1 MNQITNQNPLIIKE
15 NICFQIDNLQ
25 IEIISYLGQLTPDI
39 YYFQVNIISE
49 KPGLLRIGA
58 TNSALNRELELRKRL
73 GDYKLVTEL
82 LAHSQ
87 DNITIEI
94 KPQNIPEIATIFS
107 PILEIDTASEYLED
121 EYLEDEYLEDKYLE
135 HEYLQKESLEDEYLE
150 KEYLEDEYY
159 PETEISTN
167 ISDQKLL
174 LITYLPQE
182 NQTLETWLKTEH
194 SLEESIFLTSQI
206 CQLCRYLHQREW
218 CFINILPQFIQIGTP
233 IQFFD
238 LTSAY
243 PLGETLNS
251 GLIGTYCAPE
261 LAYCKNPIHETMS
274 SYTVAALLY
283 QIIHQ
288 QTLSTDQIIETQ
300 IKPIPIIYQILK
312 ICLSSLPEERFPLEQ
327 LLKIL
332 VRTRQ
337 NISTPKINWQIASSS
352 TVGLSINRLQNED
365 NYGIKQQKISDTETI
380 LLAAIADGM
389 GGMSQGELASQLA
402 IKTVLETPIFFQ
414 NQTIEQYQ
422 EWLENLFI
430 QANETVSNQLKDG
443 GTTLSVI
450 LAISQQLI
458 ISHVGD
464 SRIYLLRQGQIKQL
478 SQDHSLVAILVASEQ
493 ITEAESLEH
502 PDRNVLT
509 KSIGTKRRL
518 SDGYVQNLKQTTP
531 ELSMQLEHEDIILL
545 CSDGVW
551 DLVPKNELAEIFT
564 PDQNLQKSV
573 NLTINKVLERG
584 ASDNATLLALQ
595 FLVNS

>member
-1 MNQITNQNPLIIKE
+1 MNTNQNPLIIKE

-58 TNSALNRELELRKRL
+58 TNSALNQELELRKRL
-73 GDYKLVTEL
+73 GDYKLVTEI

-107 PILEIDTASEYLED
+107 PIPEIDTASEYL
-121 EYLEDEYLEDKYLE
+121 
-135 HEYLQKESLEDEYLE
+135 Q

-167 ISDQKLL
+167 ISNQKLL
-174 LITYLPQE
+174 LITYLPKE
-182 NQTLETWLKTEH
+182 NQTLETWLKTAH

-206 CQLCRYLHQREW
+206 CQLCRYLHQRGW
-218 CFINILPQFIQIGTP
+218 CFINILPQFIQMGTP

-283 QIIHQ
+283 QIIHNK
-288 QTLSTDQIIETQ
+288 TLSTDQTIEIQ
-300 IKPIPIIYQILK
+300 INPIPIIYQILK

-365 NYGIKQQKISDTETI
+365 NYGIKQQKISDRETI

-450 LAISQQLI
+450 FAISQQLI

-478 SQDHSLVAILVASEQ
+478 SQDHSLVAMLVASEQ
-493 ITEAESLEH
+493 ITEAESLDH
-502 PDRNVLT
+502 PDRNILT

-518 SDGYVQNLKQTTP
+518 SDGYVQDLKQTTP
-531 ELSMQLEHEDIILL
+531 ELSMKLEHEDIILL

-551 DLVPKNELAEIFT
+551 DLVPKNEIAEIFT

-573 NLTINKVLERG
+573 DLTINKVLERG

-595 FLVNS
+595 FLINS

>member
-1 MNQITNQNPLIIKE
+1 MNTNQNPLIIKE
-15 NICFQIDNLQ
+15 NICFRIDNLQ

-107 PILEIDTASEYLED
+107 PIPEIDTASEYL
-121 EYLEDEYLEDKYLE
+121 
-135 HEYLQKESLEDEYLE
+135 Q

-167 ISDQKLL
+167 ISNQKLL
-174 LITYLPQE
+174 LITYLPKE
-182 NQTLETWLKTEH
+182 NQTLETWLKTAH

-206 CQLCRYLHQREW
+206 CQLCRYLHQRGW
-218 CFINILPQFIQIGTP
+218 CFINILPQFIQMGTP

-283 QIIHQ
+283 QIIHK
-288 QTLSTDQIIETQ
+288 QTLSTDQTIEIQ
-300 IKPIPIIYQILK
+300 INPIPIIYQILK

-337 NISTPKINWQIASSS
+337 NISTPKINWQIASIS

-365 NYGIKQQKISDTETI
+365 NYGIKQQKISDRETI

-450 LAISQQLI
+450 FAISQQLI

-478 SQDHSLVAILVASEQ
+478 SQDHSLVAMLVASEQ
-493 ITEAESLEH
+493 ITEAESLDH
-502 PDRNVLT
+502 PDRNILT

-518 SDGYVQNLKQTTP
+518 SDGYVQDLKQTTP
-531 ELSMQLEHEDIILL
+531 ELSMKLEHEDIILL

-551 DLVPKNELAEIFT
+551 DLVPKNEIAEIFT

-573 NLTINKVLERG
+573 DLTINKVLERG

>member
-1 MNQITNQNPLIIKE
+1 MNEITNQNPLIIKE

-107 PILEIDTASEYLED
+107 PIPEIDTASEYL
-121 EYLEDEYLEDKYLE
+121 
-135 HEYLQKESLEDEYLE
+135 Q

-167 ISDQKLL
+167 ISNQKLL
-174 LITYLPQE
+174 LITYLPKE
-182 NQTLETWLKTEH
+182 NQTLETWLKTEY

-206 CQLCRYLHQREW
+206 CQLCRYLHQRGW
-218 CFINILPQFIQIGTP
+218 CFINILPQFIQMGTP

-283 QIIHQ
+283 QIIHK
-288 QTLSTDQIIETQ
+288 QTLSTDQTIEIQ
-300 IKPIPIIYQILK
+300 INPIPIIYQILK

-337 NISTPKINWQIASSS
+337 NISTPKINWQIASIS

-365 NYGIKQQKISDTETI
+365 NYGIKQQKISDRETI

-450 LAISQQLI
+450 FAISQQLI

-478 SQDHSLVAILVASEQ
+478 SQDHSLVAMLVASEQ
-493 ITEAESLEH
+493 ITEIESLEH

-518 SDGYVQNLKQTTP
+518 SDGYVQDLKQTTP
-531 ELSMQLEHEDIILL
+531 ELSMKLENEDIILL

-551 DLVPKNELAEIFT
+551 DLVPKNEIAEIFT

-573 NLTINKVLERG
+573 DLTINKVLERG

>member
-1 MNQITNQNPLIIKE
+1 MNTNQNPLIIKE

-58 TNSALNRELELRKRL
+58 TNSALNQELELRKRL
-73 GDYKLVTEL
+73 GDYKLVTEI

-107 PILEIDTASEYLED
+107 PIPEIDTASEYL
-121 EYLEDEYLEDKYLE
+121 
-135 HEYLQKESLEDEYLE
+135 Q

-167 ISDQKLL
+167 ISNQKLL
-174 LITYLPQE
+174 LITYLPKE
-182 NQTLETWLKTEH
+182 NQTLETWLKTEY

-206 CQLCRYLHQREW
+206 CQLCRYLHQRGW
-218 CFINILPQFIQIGTP
+218 CFINILPQFIQMGTP

-251 GLIGTYCAPE
+251 GLIGNYCAPE

-283 QIIHQ
+283 QIIHK
-288 QTLSTDQIIETQ
+288 QTLSTDQTIEIQ
-300 IKPIPIIYQILK
+300 INPIPIIYQILK

-365 NYGIKQQKISDTETI
+365 NYGIKQQKISDRETI

-450 LAISQQLI
+450 FAISQQLI

-478 SQDHSLVAILVASEQ
+478 SQDHSLVAMLVASGQ
-493 ITEAESLEH
+493 ITEIESLEH

-518 SDGYVQNLKQTTP
+518 SDDYVQDLKQTTP
-531 ELSMQLEHEDIILL
+531 ELSMKLEHEDIILL

-551 DLVPKNELAEIFT
+551 DLVPKNEIAEIFT

-573 NLTINKVLERG
+573 DLTINKVLERG

>member
-1 MNQITNQNPLIIKE
+1 MNEMTNQNPLIIKE

-107 PILEIDTASEYLED
+107 PIPEIDTASEYL
-121 EYLEDEYLEDKYLE
+121 
-135 HEYLQKESLEDEYLE
+135 Q

-167 ISDQKLL
+167 ISNQKLL
-174 LITYLPQE
+174 LITYLPKE
-182 NQTLETWLKTEH
+182 NQTLETWLKTEY

-206 CQLCRYLHQREW
+206 CQLCRYLHQRGW
-218 CFINILPQFIQIGTP
+218 CFINILPQFIQMGTP

-251 GLIGTYCAPE
+251 GLIGNYCAPE

-283 QIIHQ
+283 QIIHK
-288 QTLSTDQIIETQ
+288 QTLSTDQTIEIQ
-300 IKPIPIIYQILK
+300 INPIPIIYQILK

-365 NYGIKQQKISDTETI
+365 NYGIKQQKISDRETI

-450 LAISQQLI
+450 FAISQQLI

-478 SQDHSLVAILVASEQ
+478 SQDHSLVAMLVASGQ
-493 ITEAESLEH
+493 ITEIESLEH

-518 SDGYVQNLKQTTP
+518 SDDYVQDLKQTTP
-531 ELSMQLEHEDIILL
+531 ELSMKLEHEDIILL

-551 DLVPKNELAEIFT
+551 DLVPKNEIAEIFT

-573 NLTINKVLERG
+573 DLTINKVLERG

>member
-1 MNQITNQNPLIIKE
+1 MNDITNQNPLIIRE
-15 NICFQIDNLQ
+15 NTCFQIDNLQ

-39 YYFQVNIISE
+39 YYFQVNIIPE

-58 TNSALNRELELRKRL
+58 TNSGLNRELELRKKL

-87 DNITIEI
+87 DNITIDI
-94 KPQNIPEIATIFS
+94 KPQNIPEIETIFS
-107 PILEIDTASEYLED
+107 PIPEIDTASEC
-121 EYLEDEYLEDKYLE
+121 
-135 HEYLQKESLEDEYLE
+135 LQE
-150 KEYLEDEYY
+150 EYLEDEYY
-159 PETEISTN
+159 PETEINTN
-167 ISDQKLL
+167 ISNQKLL
-174 LITYLPQE
+174 LITYLPKE

-194 SLEESIFLTSQI
+194 PLEESIFLTSQI
-206 CQLCRYLHQREW
+206 CQLCRYLHQKGW
-218 CFINILPQFIQIGTP
+218 CFINILPQFIQMGTP

-261 LAYCKNPIHETMS
+261 LAYCKNPIQETMS

-283 QIIHQ
+283 QIIHKR
-288 QTLSTDQIIETQ
+288 TLSTDQTIE
-300 IKPIPIIYQILK
+300 IEINPIPIIYQILK

-332 VRTRQ
+332 VHTRQ

-365 NYGIKQQKISDTETI
+365 NYGIKQQKISDRETI

-402 IKTVLETPIFFQ
+402 IKTVLEAPIFFQ

-422 EWLENLFI
+422 EWLENLFV

-450 LAISQQLI
+450 FAISQQLI

-502 PDRNVLT
+502 PERNVLT

>member
-1 MNQITNQNPLIIKE
+1 MNTNQNPLIIKE
-15 NICFQIDNLQ
+15 NICFRIDNLQ

-107 PILEIDTASEYLED
+107 PIPEIDTASEYL
-121 EYLEDEYLEDKYLE
+121 
-135 HEYLQKESLEDEYLE
+135 Q

-167 ISDQKLL
+167 ISNQKLL
-174 LITYLPQE
+174 LITYLPKE
-182 NQTLETWLKTEH
+182 NQTLETWLKTAH

-206 CQLCRYLHQREW
+206 CQLCRYLHQRGW
-218 CFINILPQFIQIGTP
+218 CFINILPQFIQMGTP

-283 QIIHQ
+283 QIIHNK
-288 QTLSTDQIIETQ
+288 TLSTDQTIEIQ
-300 IKPIPIIYQILK
+300 INPIPIIYQILK

-337 NISTPKINWQIASSS
+337 NISTPKINWQIASIS

-365 NYGIKQQKISDTETI
+365 NYGIKQQKISDRETI

-450 LAISQQLI
+450 FAISQQLI

-478 SQDHSLVAILVASEQ
+478 SQDHSLVAMLVASEQ
-493 ITEAESLEH
+493 ITEAESLDH
-502 PDRNVLT
+502 PDRNILT

-518 SDGYVQNLKQTTP
+518 SDGYVQDLKQTTP
-531 ELSMQLEHEDIILL
+531 ELSMKLEHEDIILL

-551 DLVPKNELAEIFT
+551 DLVPKNEIAEIFT

-573 NLTINKVLERG
+573 DLTINKVLERG

-595 FLVNS
+595 FLINS

>member
-1 MNQITNQNPLIIKE
+1 MNTNQNPLIIKE
-15 NICFQIDNLQ
+15 NICFRIDNLQ

-73 GDYKLVTEL
+73 GDYKLVTEI

-87 DNITIEI
+87 DNITIDI
-94 KPQNIPEIATIFS
+94 KPQNPPEIATIFS
-107 PILEIDTASEYLED
+107 PIPEIDTASEYL
-121 EYLEDEYLEDKYLE
+121 
-135 HEYLQKESLEDEYLE
+135 Q

-167 ISDQKLL
+167 ISNQKLL
-174 LITYLPQE
+174 LITYLPKE
-182 NQTLETWLKTEH
+182 NQTLETWLKTAH

-206 CQLCRYLHQREW
+206 CQLCRYLHQRGW
-218 CFINILPQFIQIGTP
+218 CFINILPQFIQMGTP

-283 QIIHQ
+283 QIIHK
-288 QTLSTDQIIETQ
+288 QTLSTDQTIEIQ
-300 IKPIPIIYQILK
+300 INPIPIIYQILK

-337 NISTPKINWQIASSS
+337 NISTPKINWQIASIS

-365 NYGIKQQKISDTETI
+365 NYGIKQQKISDRETI

-450 LAISQQLI
+450 FAISQQLI

-478 SQDHSLVAILVASEQ
+478 SQDHSLVAMLVASEQ
-493 ITEAESLEH
+493 ITEAESLDH
-502 PDRNVLT
+502 PDRNILT

-518 SDGYVQNLKQTTP
+518 SDGYVQDLKQTTP
-531 ELSMQLEHEDIILL
+531 ELSMKLEHEDIILL

-551 DLVPKNELAEIFT
+551 DLVPKNEIAEIFT

-573 NLTINKVLERG
+573 DLTINKVLERG

>member
-1 MNQITNQNPLIIKE
+1 MNTNQNPLIIKE
-15 NICFQIDNLQ
+15 NICFRIDNLQ

-107 PILEIDTASEYLED
+107 PIPEIDTASEYL
-121 EYLEDEYLEDKYLE
+121 
-135 HEYLQKESLEDEYLE
+135 Q

-167 ISDQKLL
+167 ISNQKLL
-174 LITYLPQE
+174 LITYLPKE
-182 NQTLETWLKTEH
+182 NQTLETWLKTAH

-206 CQLCRYLHQREW
+206 CQLCRYLHQRGW
-218 CFINILPQFIQIGTP
+218 CFINILPQFIQMGTP

-283 QIIHQ
+283 QIIHK
-288 QTLSTDQIIETQ
+288 QTLSTDQTIEIQ
-300 IKPIPIIYQILK
+300 INPIPIIYQILK

-365 NYGIKQQKISDTETI
+365 NYGIKQQKISDRETI

-450 LAISQQLI
+450 FAISQQLI

-478 SQDHSLVAILVASEQ
+478 SQDHSLVAMLVASGQ
-493 ITEAESLEH
+493 ITEIESLEH

-518 SDGYVQNLKQTTP
+518 SDDYVQDLKQTTP
-531 ELSMQLEHEDIILL
+531 ELSMKLEHEDIILL

-551 DLVPKNELAEIFT
+551 DLVPKNEIAEIFT

-573 NLTINKVLERG
+573 DLTINKVLERG

>member
-1 MNQITNQNPLIIKE
+1 MNTNQNPLIIKE
-15 NICFQIDNLQ
+15 NICFRIDNLQ

-107 PILEIDTASEYLED
+107 PIPEIDTASEYL
-121 EYLEDEYLEDKYLE
+121 
-135 HEYLQKESLEDEYLE
+135 Q

-167 ISDQKLL
+167 ISNQKLL
-174 LITYLPQE
+174 LITYLPKE
-182 NQTLETWLKTEH
+182 NQTLETWLKTAH

-206 CQLCRYLHQREW
+206 CQLCRYLHQRGW
-218 CFINILPQFIQIGTP
+218 CFINILPQFIQMGTP

-283 QIIHQ
+283 QIIHK
-288 QTLSTDQIIETQ
+288 QTLSTDQTIEIQ
-300 IKPIPIIYQILK
+300 INPIPIIYQILK

-365 NYGIKQQKISDTETI
+365 NYGIKQQKISDRETI

-450 LAISQQLI
+450 FAISQQLI

-478 SQDHSLVAILVASEQ
+478 SQDHSLVAMLVASEQ
-493 ITEAESLEH
+493 ITEAESLDH
-502 PDRNVLT
+502 PDRNILT

-518 SDGYVQNLKQTTP
+518 SDGYVQDLKQTTP
-531 ELSMQLEHEDIILL
+531 ELSMKLEHEDIILL

-551 DLVPKNELAEIFT
+551 DLVPKNEIAEIFT

-573 NLTINKVLERG
+573 DLTINKVLERG

-595 FLVNS
+595 FLINS

>member
-1 MNQITNQNPLIIKE
+1 MNTNQNPLIIKE
-15 NICFQIDNLQ
+15 NICFRIDNLQ

-58 TNSALNRELELRKRL
+58 TNSALNQELELRKRL

-107 PILEIDTASEYLED
+107 PIPEIDTASEYL
-121 EYLEDEYLEDKYLE
+121 
-135 HEYLQKESLEDEYLE
+135 Q

-167 ISDQKLL
+167 ISNQKLL
-174 LITYLPQE
+174 LITYLPKE

-206 CQLCRYLHQREW
+206 CQLCRYLHQRGW
-218 CFINILPQFIQIGTP
+218 CFINILPQFIQMGTP

-251 GLIGTYCAPE
+251 GLIGNYCAPE

-283 QIIHQ
+283 HIIHK
-288 QTLSTDQIIETQ
+288 QTLSTDQTIEIQ
-300 IKPIPIIYQILK
+300 INPIPIIYQILK

-337 NISTPKINWQIASSS
+337 NISTPKINWQIASIS

-365 NYGIKQQKISDTETI
+365 NYGIKQQKISDRETI

-450 LAISQQLI
+450 FAISQQLI

-478 SQDHSLVAILVASEQ
+478 SQDHSLVAMLVASEQ
-493 ITEAESLEH
+493 ITEAESLDH
-502 PDRNVLT
+502 PDRNILT

-518 SDGYVQNLKQTTP
+518 SDGYVQDLKQTTP
-531 ELSMQLEHEDIILL
+531 ELSMKLEHEDIILL

-551 DLVPKNELAEIFT
+551 DLVPKNEIAEIFT

-573 NLTINKVLERG
+573 DLTINKVLERG

>member
-1 MNQITNQNPLIIKE
+1 MNDITNQNPLIIRE
-15 NICFQIDNLQ
+15 NTCFQIDNLQ

-39 YYFQVNIISE
+39 YYFQVNIIPE

-58 TNSALNRELELRKRL
+58 TNSGLNRELELRKKL

-87 DNITIEI
+87 DNITIDI
-94 KPQNIPEIATIFS
+94 KPQNIPEIETIFS
-107 PILEIDTASEYLED
+107 PIPEIDTASEC
-121 EYLEDEYLEDKYLE
+121 
-135 HEYLQKESLEDEYLE
+135 LQE
-150 KEYLEDEYY
+150 EYLEDEYY
-159 PETEISTN
+159 PETEINTN
-167 ISDQKLL
+167 ISNQKLL
-174 LITYLPQE
+174 LITYLPKE
-182 NQTLETWLKTEH
+182 NQTLETWIKTEH
-194 SLEESIFLTSQI
+194 PLEESIFLTSQI
-206 CQLCRYLHQREW
+206 CQLCRYLHQKGW
-218 CFINILPQFIQIGTP
+218 CFINILPQFIQMGTP

-261 LAYCKNPIHETMS
+261 LAYCKNPIQETMS

-283 QIIHQ
+283 QIIHKRP
-288 QTLSTDQIIETQ
+288 LSTDQTIE
-300 IKPIPIIYQILK
+300 IEINPIPIIYQILK

-332 VRTRQ
+332 VHTRQ

-365 NYGIKQQKISDTETI
+365 NYGIKQQKISDRETI

-402 IKTVLETPIFFQ
+402 IKTVLEAPIFFQ

-422 EWLENLFI
+422 EWLENLFV

-450 LAISQQLI
+450 FAISQQLI

-502 PDRNVLT
+502 PERNVLT

-518 SDGYVQNLKQTTP
+518 SDGYIQNLKQTTP

>member
-1 MNQITNQNPLIIKE
+1 MNTNQNPLIIKE

-107 PILEIDTASEYLED
+107 PIPEIDTASEYL
-121 EYLEDEYLEDKYLE
+121 
-135 HEYLQKESLEDEYLE
+135 Q

-167 ISDQKLL
+167 ISNQKLL
-174 LITYLPQE
+174 LITYLPKE
-182 NQTLETWLKTEH
+182 NQTLETWLKTAH

-206 CQLCRYLHQREW
+206 CQLCRYLHQRGW
-218 CFINILPQFIQIGTP
+218 CFINILPQFIQMGTP

-283 QIIHQ
+283 QIIHNK
-288 QTLSTDQIIETQ
+288 TLSTDQTIEIQ
-300 IKPIPIIYQILK
+300 INPIPIIYQILK

-365 NYGIKQQKISDTETI
+365 NYGIKQQKISDRETI

-450 LAISQQLI
+450 FAISQQLI

-478 SQDHSLVAILVASEQ
+478 SQDHSLVAMLVASEQ
-493 ITEAESLEH
+493 ITEAESLDH
-502 PDRNVLT
+502 PDRNILT

-518 SDGYVQNLKQTTP
+518 SDGYVQDLKQTTP
-531 ELSMQLEHEDIILL
+531 ELSMKLEHEDIILL

-551 DLVPKNELAEIFT
+551 DLVPKNEIAEIFT

-573 NLTINKVLERG
+573 DLTINKVLERG

-595 FLVNS
+595 FLINS

>member
-1 MNQITNQNPLIIKE
+1 MNDNTNQNPLIIKE

-58 TNSALNRELELRKRL
+58 TNSALNQELELRKKL

-87 DNITIEI
+87 DNITIDI
-94 KPQNIPEIATIFS
+94 KPQNIPEIETIFS
-107 PILEIDTASEYLED
+107 PIPEIDTASEYL
-121 EYLEDEYLEDKYLE
+121 
-135 HEYLQKESLEDEYLE
+135 Q

-159 PETEISTN
+159 PETEINTN
-167 ISDQKLL
+167 ISHQKLL
-174 LITYLPQE
+174 LITYLPKE

-206 CQLCRYLHQREW
+206 CQLCRYLHQRGW
-218 CFINILPQFIQIGTP
+218 CFINILPQFIQMGTP

-283 QIIHQ
+283 QIIHK
-288 QTLSTDQIIETQ
+288 QTLSTDQTIE
-300 IKPIPIIYQILK
+300 IEISPIPIIYQILK

-332 VRTRQ
+332 VHTRQ
-337 NISTPKINWQIASSS
+337 NISTPNINWQIASSS

-365 NYGIKQQKISDTETI
+365 NYGIKQQKISDRETI

-422 EWLENLFI
+422 EWLENLFV

-450 LAISQQLI
+450 FAISEQLI

-478 SQDHSLVAILVASEQ
+478 SQDHSLVAMLVASEQ

-502 PDRNVLT
+502 PERNVLT

-564 PDQNLQKSV
+564 PDQNLQNSV

-595 FLVNS
+595 FLVNL

>member
-1 MNQITNQNPLIIKE
+1 MNDITNQNPLIIRE
-15 NICFQIDNLQ
+15 NTCFQIDNLQ

-39 YYFQVNIISE
+39 YYFQVNIIPE

-58 TNSALNRELELRKRL
+58 TNSGLNRELELRKKL

-87 DNITIEI
+87 DNITIDI
-94 KPQNIPEIATIFS
+94 KPQNIPEIETIFS
-107 PILEIDTASEYLED
+107 PIPEIDTASEC
-121 EYLEDEYLEDKYLE
+121 
-135 HEYLQKESLEDEYLE
+135 LQE
-150 KEYLEDEYY
+150 EYLEDEYY
-159 PETEISTN
+159 PETEINTN
-167 ISDQKLL
+167 ISNQKLL
-174 LITYLPQE
+174 LITYLPKE

-194 SLEESIFLTSQI
+194 PLEESIFLTSQI
-206 CQLCRYLHQREW
+206 CQLCRYLHQKGW
-218 CFINILPQFIQIGTP
+218 CFINILPQFIQMGTP

-261 LAYCKNPIHETMS
+261 LAYCKNPIQETMS

-283 QIIHQ
+283 QIIHKR
-288 QTLSTDQIIETQ
+288 TLSTDQTIE
-300 IKPIPIIYQILK
+300 IEINPIPIIYQILK

-332 VRTRQ
+332 VHTRQ

-365 NYGIKQQKISDTETI
+365 NYGIKQQKISDRETI

-402 IKTVLETPIFFQ
+402 IKTVLEAPIFFQ

-422 EWLENLFI
+422 EWLENLFV

-450 LAISQQLI
+450 FAISQQLI

-502 PDRNVLT
+502 PERNVLT

-518 SDGYVQNLKQTTP
+518 SDGYIQNLKQTTP

>member
-1 MNQITNQNPLIIKE
+1 MNDNTNQNPLIIKE
-15 NICFQIDNLQ
+15 NTCFQIDNLQ

-58 TNSALNRELELRKRL
+58 TNSALNQELELRKKL

-87 DNITIEI
+87 DNITIDI
-94 KPQNIPEIATIFS
+94 KPQNIPEIETIFS
-107 PILEIDTASEYLED
+107 PIPEIDTASEC
-121 EYLEDEYLEDKYLE
+121 
-135 HEYLQKESLEDEYLE
+135 LQ

-159 PETEISTN
+159 PETEINTN
-167 ISDQKLL
+167 ISNQKLL
-174 LITYLPQE
+174 LITYLPKE

-206 CQLCRYLHQREW
+206 CQLCRYLHQRGW
-218 CFINILPQFIQIGTP
+218 CFINILPQFIQMGTP

-261 LAYCKNPIHETMS
+261 LAYCKNPIQETMS

-283 QIIHQ
+283 QIIHKL
-288 QTLSTDQIIETQ
+288 TLSTDQTIE
-300 IKPIPIIYQILK
+300 IEINPIPIIYQILK

-332 VRTRQ
+332 VHTRQ
-337 NISTPKINWQIASSS
+337 NISTPNINWQIASSS

-365 NYGIKQQKISDTETI
+365 NYGIKQQKISDRETI

>member
-1 MNQITNQNPLIIKE
+1 MNTNQNPLIIKE
-15 NICFQIDNLQ
+15 NICFRIDNLQ

-107 PILEIDTASEYLED
+107 PIPEIDTASEYL
-121 EYLEDEYLEDKYLE
+121 
-135 HEYLQKESLEDEYLE
+135 Q

-167 ISDQKLL
+167 ISNQKLL
-174 LITYLPQE
+174 LITYLPKE
-182 NQTLETWLKTEH
+182 NQTLETWLKTAH

-206 CQLCRYLHQREW
+206 CQLCRYLHQRGW
-218 CFINILPQFIQIGTP
+218 CFINILPQFIQMGTP

-251 GLIGTYCAPE
+251 GLIGNYCAPE

-283 QIIHQ
+283 HIIHK
-288 QTLSTDQIIETQ
+288 QTLSTDQTIEIQ
-300 IKPIPIIYQILK
+300 INPIPIIYQILK

-365 NYGIKQQKISDTETI
+365 NYGIKQQKISDRETI

-450 LAISQQLI
+450 FAISQQLI

-478 SQDHSLVAILVASEQ
+478 SQDHSLVAMLVASEQ
-493 ITEAESLEH
+493 ITEAESLDH
-502 PDRNVLT
+502 PDRNILT

-518 SDGYVQNLKQTTP
+518 SDGYVQDLKQTTP
-531 ELSMQLEHEDIILL
+531 ELSMKLEHEDIILL

-551 DLVPKNELAEIFT
+551 DLVPKNEIAEIFT

-573 NLTINKVLERG
+573 DLTINKVLERG

-595 FLVNS
+595 FLINS

>member
-1 MNQITNQNPLIIKE
+1 MNTNQNPLIIKE
-15 NICFQIDNLQ
+15 NICFRIDNLQ

-58 TNSALNRELELRKRL
+58 TNSALNQELELRKRL
-73 GDYKLVTEL
+73 GDYKLVTEI

-87 DNITIEI
+87 DNITIDI
-94 KPQNIPEIATIFS
+94 KPQNPPEIETIFS
-107 PILEIDTASEYLED
+107 PIPEIDTVSEYL
-121 EYLEDEYLEDKYLE
+121 
-135 HEYLQKESLEDEYLE
+135 Q

-167 ISDQKLL
+167 ISNQKLL
-174 LITYLPQE
+174 LITYLPKE
-182 NQTLETWLKTEH
+182 NQTLETWLKTAH

-206 CQLCRYLHQREW
+206 CQLCRYLHQRGW
-218 CFINILPQFIQIGTP
+218 CFINILPQFIQMGTP

-283 QIIHQ
+283 QIIHK
-288 QTLSTDQIIETQ
+288 QTLSTDQTIEIQ
-300 IKPIPIIYQILK
+300 INPIPIIYQILK

-337 NISTPKINWQIASSS
+337 NISTPKINWQIASIS

-365 NYGIKQQKISDTETI
+365 NYGIKQQKISDRETI

-450 LAISQQLI
+450 FAISQQLI

-478 SQDHSLVAILVASEQ
+478 SQDHSLVAMLVASGQ
-493 ITEAESLEH
+493 ITEIESLEH

-518 SDGYVQNLKQTTP
+518 SDDYVQDLKQTTP
-531 ELSMQLEHEDIILL
+531 ELSMKLEHEDIILL

-551 DLVPKNELAEIFT
+551 DLVPKNEIAEIFT

-573 NLTINKVLERG
+573 DLTINKVLERG

-595 FLVNS
+595 FLINS

>member
-1 MNQITNQNPLIIKE
+1 MNDNTNQNPLIIKE

-58 TNSALNRELELRKRL
+58 TNSALNQELELRKKL

-87 DNITIEI
+87 DNITIDI
-94 KPQNIPEIATIFS
+94 KPQNIPEIETIFS
-107 PILEIDTASEYLED
+107 PIPEIDTASE
-121 EYLEDEYLEDKYLE
+121 
-135 HEYLQKESLEDEYLE
+135 HLQ

-159 PETEISTN
+159 PETEINTN
-167 ISDQKLL
+167 ISNQKLL
-174 LITYLPQE
+174 LITYLPKE

-206 CQLCRYLHQREW
+206 CQLCRYLHQRGW
-218 CFINILPQFIQIGTP
+218 CFINILPQFIQMGTP

-261 LAYCKNPIHETMS
+261 LAYCKNPIQETMS

-283 QIIHQ
+283 QIIHK
-288 QTLSTDQIIETQ
+288 QTLSTDQTIE
-300 IKPIPIIYQILK
+300 IEINPIPIIYQILK

-332 VRTRQ
+332 VHTRQ
-337 NISTPKINWQIASSS
+337 NISTPNINWQIASSS

-365 NYGIKQQKISDTETI
+365 NYGIKQQKISDRETI

-402 IKTVLETPIFFQ
+402 IKTVLEMPIFFQ

-450 LAISQQLI
+450 FAISQQLI
-458 ISHVGD
+458 ISHVE
-464 SRIYLLRQGQIKQL
+464 GQIKQL
-478 SQDHSLVAILVASEQ
+478 SQDHSLVAMLVASEQ

-502 PDRNVLT
+502 PERNVLT

-595 FLVNS
+595 FLVNL

>member
-1 MNQITNQNPLIIKE
+1 MNTNQNPLIIKE
-15 NICFQIDNLQ
+15 NICFRIDNLQ

-58 TNSALNRELELRKRL
+58 TNSALNQELELRKRL
-73 GDYKLVTEL
+73 GDYKLVTEI

-87 DNITIEI
+87 DNITIDI
-94 KPQNIPEIATIFS
+94 KPQNPPEIATIFS
-107 PILEIDTASEYLED
+107 PIPEIDTASEYL
-121 EYLEDEYLEDKYLE
+121 
-135 HEYLQKESLEDEYLE
+135 Q

-167 ISDQKLL
+167 ISNQKLL
-174 LITYLPQE
+174 LITYLPKE
-182 NQTLETWLKTEH
+182 NQTLETWLKTAH

-206 CQLCRYLHQREW
+206 CQLCRYLHQRGW
-218 CFINILPQFIQIGTP
+218 CFINILPQFIQMGTP

-283 QIIHQ
+283 QIIHK
-288 QTLSTDQIIETQ
+288 QTLSTDQTIEIQ
-300 IKPIPIIYQILK
+300 INPIPIIYQILK

-337 NISTPKINWQIASSS
+337 NISTPKINWQIASIS

-365 NYGIKQQKISDTETI
+365 NYGIKQQKISDRETI

-450 LAISQQLI
+450 FAISQQLI

-478 SQDHSLVAILVASEQ
+478 SQDHSLVAMLVASEQ
-493 ITEAESLEH
+493 ITEAESLDH
-502 PDRNVLT
+502 PDRNILT

-518 SDGYVQNLKQTTP
+518 SDGYVQDLKQTTP
-531 ELSMQLEHEDIILL
+531 ELSMKLEHEDIILL

-551 DLVPKNELAEIFT
+551 DLVPKNEIAEIFT

-573 NLTINKVLERG
+573 DLTINKVLERG

-595 FLVNS
+595 FLINS

>member
-1 MNQITNQNPLIIKE
+1 MNTNQNPLIIKE
-15 NICFQIDNLQ
+15 NICFRIDNLQ

-58 TNSALNRELELRKRL
+58 TNSALNQELELRKRL
-73 GDYKLVTEL
+73 GDYKLVTEI

-87 DNITIEI
+87 DNITIDI
-94 KPQNIPEIATIFS
+94 KPQNPPEIATIFS
-107 PILEIDTASEYLED
+107 PIPEIDTASEYL
-121 EYLEDEYLEDKYLE
+121 
-135 HEYLQKESLEDEYLE
+135 Q

-167 ISDQKLL
+167 ISNQKLL
-174 LITYLPQE
+174 LITYLPKE
-182 NQTLETWLKTEH
+182 NQTLETWLKTAH

-206 CQLCRYLHQREW
+206 CQLCRYLHQRGW
-218 CFINILPQFIQIGTP
+218 CFINILPQFIQMGTP

-283 QIIHQ
+283 QIIHK
-288 QTLSTDQIIETQ
+288 QTLSTDQTIEIQ
-300 IKPIPIIYQILK
+300 INPIPIIYQILK

-365 NYGIKQQKISDTETI
+365 NYGIKQQKISDRETI

-450 LAISQQLI
+450 FAISQQLI

-478 SQDHSLVAILVASEQ
+478 SQDHSLVAMLVASEQ
-493 ITEAESLEH
+493 ITEAESLDH
-502 PDRNVLT
+502 PDRNILT

-518 SDGYVQNLKQTTP
+518 SDGYVQDLKQTTP
-531 ELSMQLEHEDIILL
+531 ELSMKLEHEDIILL

-551 DLVPKNELAEIFT
+551 DLVPKNEIAEIFT

-573 NLTINKVLERG
+573 DLTINKVLERG

-595 FLVNS
+595 FLINS

>member
-1 MNQITNQNPLIIKE
+1 MNEITNQNPLIIKE
-15 NICFQIDNLQ
+15 NICFHIDNLQ

-39 YYFQVNIISE
+39 YYFQVNIIPE
-49 KPGLLRIGA
+49 KPGLMRIGA
-58 TNSALNRELELRKRL
+58 TNSALNQELELRKKL

-87 DNITIEI
+87 DNITIDI
-94 KPQNIPEIATIFS
+94 KPQNIPEIETIFS
-107 PILEIDTASEYLED
+107 PIPEIDTASECLQE
-121 EYLEDEYLEDKYLE
+121 EYLEDEC
-135 HEYLQKESLEDEYLE
+135 LE

-159 PETEISTN
+159 PETEINTN
-167 ISDQKLL
+167 ISNQKLL
-174 LITYLPQE
+174 LITYLPEE

-194 SLEESIFLTSQI
+194 PLEESIFLASQI
-206 CQLCRYLHQREW
+206 CQLCRYLHQRGW
-218 CFINILPQFIQIGTP
+218 CFINILPQFIQMGTP

-261 LAYCKNPIHETMS
+261 LAYCKNPIQETMS

-283 QIIHQ
+283 QIIHK
-288 QTLSTDQIIETQ
+288 QTLSTDQTIE
-300 IKPIPIIYQILK
+300 IEINPIPIIYQILK

-332 VRTRQ
+332 VHTRQ

-365 NYGIKQQKISDTETI
+365 NYGIKQQKISDAETI

-402 IKTVLETPIFFQ
+402 IKTVLEAPIFFQ

-450 LAISQQLI
+450 FAISQQLI

-502 PDRNVLT
+502 PERNVLT

-595 FLVNS
+595 FLVNL

>member
-1 MNQITNQNPLIIKE
+1 MNTNQNPLIIKE
-15 NICFQIDNLQ
+15 NICFRIDNLQ

-107 PILEIDTASEYLED
+107 PIPEIDTASEYL
-121 EYLEDEYLEDKYLE
+121 
-135 HEYLQKESLEDEYLE
+135 Q

-167 ISDQKLL
+167 ISNQKLL
-174 LITYLPQE
+174 LITYLPKE
-182 NQTLETWLKTEH
+182 NQTLETWLKTEY

-206 CQLCRYLHQREW
+206 CQLCRYLHQRGW
-218 CFINILPQFIQIGTP
+218 CFINILPQFIQMGTP

-251 GLIGTYCAPE
+251 GLIGNYCAPE

-283 QIIHQ
+283 QIIHK
-288 QTLSTDQIIETQ
+288 QTLSTDQTIEIQ
-300 IKPIPIIYQILK
+300 INPIPIIYQILK

-365 NYGIKQQKISDTETI
+365 NYGIKQQKISDRETI

-450 LAISQQLI
+450 FAISQQLI

-478 SQDHSLVAILVASEQ
+478 SQDHSLVAMLVASEQ
-493 ITEAESLEH
+493 ITEAESLDH
-502 PDRNVLT
+502 PDRNILT

-518 SDGYVQNLKQTTP
+518 SDGYVQDLKQTTP
-531 ELSMQLEHEDIILL
+531 ELSMKLEHEDIILL

-551 DLVPKNELAEIFT
+551 DLVPKNEIAEIFT

-573 NLTINKVLERG
+573 DLTINKVLERG

-595 FLVNS
+595 FLINS